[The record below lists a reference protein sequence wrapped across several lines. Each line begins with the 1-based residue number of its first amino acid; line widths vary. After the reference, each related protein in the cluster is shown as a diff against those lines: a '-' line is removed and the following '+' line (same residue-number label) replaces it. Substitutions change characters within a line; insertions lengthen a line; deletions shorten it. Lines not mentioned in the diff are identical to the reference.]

1 MKVSVEKPS
10 SYQRVLTIEVPSET
24 VDAEIENIYS
34 RIDKTA
40 THPGFRKGKVP
51 RKIIEKKFGKSVRL
65 EAVESTVSSS
75 LKKALEEQ
83 KLTPLTDPDFDD
95 VKFEDEGPLS
105 FKATIEIEPT
115 VELGDYKELELK
127 CPKAEVTDED
137 VARVLERLRL
147 NNAKYTPAERSVEKG
162 DIVIIDFE
170 GFKDGKPVKGVK
182 AENFP
187 LEVGSNVFG
196 EDFENELVGAGKD
209 NKKQITV
216 AYPEDFRT
224 KELAGK
230 EITFAVTVK
239 DVKVRQLPDL
249 DDDFAKDLGE
259 YDTLDKLKQH
269 VRENL
274 EKDLRKRIDHFV
286 REQALMKVVTDSKAE
301 IPPKLRS
308 KVAASIFEEEVKKLA
323 YRGADRE
330 ALTAERDKIAEF
342 AEAEAARQLKVT
354 FVTDAIARQENLDVS
369 DEELNQSLEET
380 IKESEQT
387 DPRVRSYLNSE
398 RVRERY
404 REQLRV
410 GKILDFIVSSAKI
423 EEVDQAAGG
432 AASAPTPGGEEEG
445 ES

>member
-51 RKIIEKKFGKSVRL
+51 RKIIEKKFSKSVRL
-65 EAVESTVSSS
+65 EAVESAVSSS
-75 LKKALEEQ
+75 LKTALEEQ
-83 KLTPLTDPDFDD
+83 KLTPLTDPAFDD

-105 FKATIEIEPT
+105 FKVTIEVEPT
-115 VELGDYKELELK
+115 VELGDYKGIELK

-137 VARVLERLRL
+137 VERVLERLRVS
-147 NNAKYTPAERSVEKG
+147 NSKYTPAERPVEKG
-162 DIVIIDFE
+162 DIVVIDFE
-170 GFKDGKPVKGVK
+170 GFRDGKPVKDMK

-196 EDFENELVGAGKD
+196 EDFENQLVGACKD
-209 NKKQITV
+209 DKKQIAV
-216 AYPEDFRT
+216 EYPEDFRT

-230 EITFAVTVK
+230 KIAFGVTVK
-239 DVKVRQLPDL
+239 DVKVRQLPEL

-259 YDTLDKLKQH
+259 YDTLEGLKQH

-274 EKDLRKRIDHFV
+274 DKDFRKRIDHFV
-286 REQALMKVVTDSKAE
+286 REQALMKIVADSKVE

-308 KVAASIFEEEVKKLA
+308 KVAASIFEEEVKKLT

-330 ALTAERDKIAEF
+330 AVTAERDKIAEF

-354 FVTDAIARQENLDVS
+354 FVTDAIARRENLDIS
-369 DEELNQSLEET
+369 DEELNRSLEET
-380 IKESEQT
+380 IKESEQA
-387 DPRVRSYLNSE
+387 DPRVRSYLSSE

-410 GKILDFIVSSAKI
+410 GKILDFIVSNAKI
-423 EEVDQAAGG
+423 EEVDQAGG
-432 AASAPTPGGEEEG
+432 GPASAPTPGGEEG